1 MGDRSFQLAGV
12 RVGRYNIVTQ
22 INADIPICNR
32 TLNKGLCSDVK
43 ETTVIICM
51 NVTLW
56 GRREGGGEWG

>member
-1 MGDRSFQLAGV
+1 M

-22 INADIPICNR
+22 INADIPMCKR

-56 GRREGGGEWG
+56 GRRGGSGVE

>member
-1 MGDRSFQLAGV
+1 M
-12 RVGRYNIVTQ
+12 RVGRYKIVTQ
-22 INADIPICNR
+22 INADIPICKR

-56 GRREGGGEWG
+56 GRRGGGVGLSSCYMH

>member
-1 MGDRSFQLAGV
+1 M
-12 RVGRYNIVTQ
+12 TQ
-22 INADIPICNR
+22 INADIPICKR

-56 GRREGGGEWG
+56 GRRGGSGVELLLHALNGTLIVLF

>member
-1 MGDRSFQLAGV
+1 M
-12 RVGRYNIVTQ
+12 RVGRYNIMTQ
-22 INADIPICNR
+22 INADIPICKR

-56 GRREGGGEWG
+56 GRREGGVGLSSCYMH